1 MSRIRIV
8 KGKITEII
16 GGDLRYFSE
25 GDIVEIAAETYSE
38 KSAGKILY
46 GDNPEAAPVA
56 EIDILADAIVHFR
69 PKRNWKGNDYG
80 MDWMRIDD
88 TGLFGDV
95 KYSELVGTYD
105 KYPSSD
111 ESAVFTA
118 SSSLYNGLKKEYS
131 NPIYKIPWLKEDNNP
146 LDYFATWLCVEK
158 NKEVTLSLKINIKDK
173 KNLPKELLIEYD
185 NQLCEISTSQG
196 KGTENI
202 TLDPLSQKHYA
213 KIEIKKS
220 KEYKLV
226 DEVKIKVLAD
236 IETTETI
243 KVLCDGKEAGFLKLY
258 TNKKKKLNVVYVAV
272 KTSST
277 KKGIIKGKSELQT
290 TLKQSLIQIELDEV
304 ELDISKNIDETLNT
318 DFQLPTIVDRGEI
331 NISGNIRGKSL
342 YDYMDE
348 KLKSKFQNL
357 DADGKPN
364 GTGMYDNYLR
374 IYFFK
379 EKAYLQNGSSRLPI
393 GGIGTPIGNGRCFI
407 FEDIE
412 TIDVAHE
419 ALHAIALGHSFGKQD
434 NISTTTPYLFKYRKT
449 ENMMDYA
456 HLDQKDKY
464 STWKWQWD
472 KLRNFKLLEDE

>member
-46 GDNPEAAPVA
+46 GDNPEDAPVA

-258 TNKKKKLNVVYVAV
+258 TNKVKKLNIICVSV
-272 KTSST
+272 KTRNGT
-277 KKGIIKGKSELQT
+277 GNIKGKTELKNS
-290 TLKQSLIQIELDEV
+290 LKQSLIKVNIVDEFLDTTINS
-304 ELDISKNIDETLNT
+304 DGAINT
-318 DFQLPTIVDRGEI
+318 DLQLTTIKDSGEI

-348 KLKSKFQNL
+348 KLKNEFPNL
-357 DADGKPN
+357 DVDGKPN
-364 GTGMYDNYLR
+364 ETGMYDNYLR